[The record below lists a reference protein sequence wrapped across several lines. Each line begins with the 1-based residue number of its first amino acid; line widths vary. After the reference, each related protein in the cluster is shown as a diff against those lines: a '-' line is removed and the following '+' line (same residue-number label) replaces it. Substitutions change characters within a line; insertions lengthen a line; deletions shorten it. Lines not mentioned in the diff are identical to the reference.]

1 GHRISRE
8 LYRLVG
14 ANSPTRSDF
23 MSYEA
28 LGRPLL
34 NEANRDV
41 WAGVSVQNTMTQ
53 DRNRAKVIRGKPHV
67 AVLEIPDD
75 VGIRCERTG
84 DTRGHLTLWGEPEQL
99 LSYVRDVI
107 ELETS

>member
-1 GHRISRE
+1 MPRV

-14 ANSPTRSDF
+14 AYPPARRDF
-23 MSYEA
+23 LSYKA

-41 WAGVSVQNTMTQ
+41 WAGVSVQNTMAQ
-53 DRNRAKVIRGKPHV
+53 ARNRAKIIRGKTYV
-67 AVLEIPDD
+67 AVLEVPDD
-75 VGIRCERTG
+75 ADIRCERTG
-84 DTRGHLTLWGEPEQL
+84 GTRGHYTLWGEPDEL

-107 ELETS
+107 ELNPS